1 MISPG
6 TSINENLF
14 PVALT
19 FAPKGQKFRRKRT
32 EMLELIY
39 VNTEPMQKGS
49 EGNHNLST
57 PSHST
62 ELGIPN
68 KQTLSLAV
76 EQTYGHIGV
85 IMYCA
90 NSKVTGKA
98 GHTHWDAAHIL

>member
-1 MISPG
+1 
-6 TSINENLF
+6 
-14 PVALT
+14 
-19 FAPKGQKFRRKRT
+19 
-32 EMLELIY
+32 MLELIY

-98 GHTHWDAAHIL
+98 GHTHWDAAYIL